1 MSPGRRSFS
10 CLHPVTWTVRRK
22 LAPISNGKSRSH
34 TSYRGCEMPLRRE
47 HESTIALPLLS
58 SGNLTSV
65 PRSVADCVPTKLQ
78 LRCRGIRHEDAE
90 NRASVPGLPVLPCRQ
105 TWIRPRLWASAASRD
120 AASETVASQACS
132 GKHRKRRCT
141 IASLSQGLLS
151 ALRRHTKRTP
161 TTMRPVPRRLSTSRV
176 RKQKRLTLAEG
187 SFLQAPAL
195 LSRFESFAEP
205 PCEAAL
211 PEKLGSDAVTILEYG
226 HLGQKYACR

>member
-1 MSPGRRSFS
+1 
-10 CLHPVTWTVRRK
+10 
-22 LAPISNGKSRSH
+22 
-34 TSYRGCEMPLRRE
+34 MPLRRE

-58 SGNLTSV
+58 SGSLTSA
-65 PRSVADCVPTKLQ
+65 PRSVADCVPTKMQ

-105 TWIRPRLWASAASRD
+105 TRSRPR
-120 AASETVASQACS
+120 SQACS
-132 GKHRKRRCT
+132 GTHRKRRCT

-161 TTMRPVPRRLSTSRV
+161 TTMRPVPRRLSTARV
-176 RKQKRLTLAEG
+176 RKQKRQTLAEG
-187 SFLQAPAL
+187 SFLQAPTH
-195 LSRFESFAEP
+195 LSRFECLAEA

>member
-1 MSPGRRSFS
+1 
-10 CLHPVTWTVRRK
+10 
-22 LAPISNGKSRSH
+22 
-34 TSYRGCEMPLRRE
+34 MPLRRAL
-47 HESTIALPLLS
+47 ESTIALPLLS
-58 SGNLTSV
+58 CRSLTSA
-65 PRSVADCVPTKLQ
+65 PRSVADCAPTKLQ
-78 LRCRGIRHEDAE
+78 PRCRGIRHEDAE
-90 NRASVPGLPVLPCRQ
+90 SKAIVPGPPALPCRQ
-105 TWIRPRLWASAASRD
+105 TWKRPRVVADAASRG
-120 AASETVASQACS
+120 AAVEIVASQACS

-141 IASLSQGLLS
+141 LASLSQGLLS

-161 TTMRPVPRRLSTSRV
+161 TTIRPVPRRLSTSRV

>member
-1 MSPGRRSFS
+1 
-10 CLHPVTWTVRRK
+10 
-22 LAPISNGKSRSH
+22 
-34 TSYRGCEMPLRRE
+34 MPLRRAL
-47 HESTIALPLLS
+47 ESTIALPLLS
-58 SGNLTSV
+58 SGSLTSA

-78 LRCRGIRHEDAE
+78 PRCRGIRHEDAE
-90 NRASVPGLPVLPCRQ
+90 SRASVPGLPVLPCRQ
-105 TWIRPRLWASAASRD
+105 TWNRPRLFAGAASRG